1 MLPKYKSL
9 GLALTLVVSA
19 LPLIGQESKGVDTL
33 KIQGTRIDAPEVD
46 YLHPTTKIIADVK
59 ITGAPNYDD
68 YVLKSLS
75 SLSPG
80 DEVQIPGVALTNAVN
95 RYMQYGYFSNA
106 RIVVTKYVGNY
117 AWLEIQLTENP
128 RVGTVTYTGISKS
141 DREELD
147 KRIGL
152 RRGTQI
158 SPNIFDRT
166 RQLIKKYYDE
176 KGYRNMRMSI
186 KQDLDTSEKNFTN
199 LTIDIDK
206 SGTTKIG
213 EIHFEGNKVLTD
225 DQLRKAMKKT
235 NEVFS
240 LKRWKSSFLEIFSKK
255 KLVDEEYQ
263 KDLKNIVTRYQRA
276 GYRDAEI
283 IADSI
288 VPRNDGTRKSDIYIR
303 VNEGPKYYI
312 KDIRF
317 VGNTK
322 YNSEA
327 LRHILNMKAGDT
339 YDQSRLSERLQT
351 DEDAVMNLYYNN
363 GYLFAN
369 VDPVETKVEGDSV
382 SLDVRI
388 NEGPQAT
395 INKVVIRGNDVVYED
410 VIRRELHTK
419 PGQLFSRDDI
429 MNSVRLLNQ
438 LGHFDAE
445 KSVPKPIPDPQ
456 NGTVDIEYDLVPKS
470 SDQVNLS
477 IGWSQTGLIGTLGFT
492 FTNFSIKNLFRP
504 SMYKGIIPQ
513 GDNQK
518 LSIQAQTNARYYH
531 QISLSFSDPW
541 FGRKRPNLLNISAHY
556 SRSTAIDSRY
566 YSEQASRYYNSLG
579 GYGYPGYGYGGYG
592 AGAYYGGYGRY
603 GSPYDYAG
611 SSSALYENS
620 YDSDKSLTMMGL
632 TIGNGRRLNWPDN
645 WFQIYASLN
654 YNHYRLNNWIY
665 NTFENFHDGAAND
678 VNLELRIER
687 NSTDNPVYT
696 RRGSEF
702 SFSVSL
708 TPPYSL
714 WDGKDYSNPK
724 LPEADRYRWLEYHK
738 WRFSGRTFI
747 PLLNPNTVKRTP
759 VLMARMEGGIISS
772 YNKYKRSPFG
782 TYYMGG
788 DMMSSNVSS
797 YMNETISLRGYSN
810 GSIAGAQYDYAY
822 SYFKTSLELRYP
834 LIFEQSTT
842 IWMLAFLE
850 AGNAWRNVNQ
860 YNPFDL
866 KRSAGL
872 GVRIVLPMVG
882 LLGIDWA
889 YGFDRPN
896 SYTNSRGG
904 SNIHFVLS
912 RDL

>member
-1 MLPKYKSL
+1 MLSRHKSL

-19 LPLIGQESKGVDTL
+19 SSLMGQDNKAIDTL
-33 KIQGTRIDAPEVD
+33 LIQGERIDSPEVD
-46 YLHPTTKIIADVK
+46 YVRPTSKIIADIK
-59 ITGAPNYDD
+59 ITGAPSYDEF
-68 YVLKSLS
+68 VLRSLS
-75 SLSPG
+75 SLSVG
-80 DEVQIPGVALTNAVN
+80 DEIQIPGIALTNAVN

-106 RIVVTKYVGNY
+106 KVLVTKYVGNY
-117 AWLEIQLTENP
+117 AWIEIQLTENP
-128 RVGTVTYTGISKS
+128 RVGNVTYTGVSRG
-141 DREELD
+141 DREELE

-152 RRGTQI
+152 KRGTQI
-158 SPNIFDRT
+158 SPNVFDRT

-176 KGYRNMRMSI
+176 KGYRQMKMSI
-186 KQDLDTSEKNFTN
+186 TQEADPGEKNFTN
-199 LTIDIDK
+199 VIIDIDK
-206 SGTTKIG
+206 QGKTKIG
-213 EIHFEGNKVLTD
+213 EIYFSGNKVLSD
-225 DQLRKAMKKT
+225 NQLRRAMKKT

-240 LKRWKSSFLEIFSKK
+240 LKRWKSSFLEIFSTK
-255 KLVDEEYQ
+255 KLVDDEYR
-263 KDLKNIVTRYQRA
+263 KDLQNIVTRYQRS

-283 IADSI
+283 VTDSI
-288 VPRNDGTRKSDIYIR
+288 VPRNDGSRKSDVYIH
-303 VNEGPKYYI
+303 VNEGQKYYI

-327 LRHILNMKAGDT
+327 LKHVLGMKAGDV
-339 YDQSRLSERLQT
+339 YDQSRLSERLQS

-369 VDPVETKVEGDSV
+369 IDPVETNVVGDSV
-382 SLDVRI
+382 ALDVRI
-388 NEGPQAT
+388 TEGPQAT
-395 INKVVIRGNDVVYED
+395 INKVVIRGNDIVYED
-410 VIRRELHTK
+410 VIRRELYTK
-419 PGQLFSRDDI
+419 PGQLFSREDI

-445 KSVPKPIPDPQ
+445 KSIPNPIPDPQ

-470 SDQVNLS
+470 NDQLTLS

-492 FTNFSIKNLFRP
+492 FTNFSIQNLFRP

-531 QISLSFSDPW
+531 QVSLSFSDPW
-541 FGRKRPNLLNISAHY
+541 FGKKRPNLLNVSAHY

-566 YSEQASRYYNSLG
+566 YSEQINNYYSNFG
-579 GYGYPGYGYGGYG
+579 GYGYGYGYGGYG
-592 AGAYYGGYGRY
+592 NPYSGYGGYNG
-603 GSPYDYAG
+603 GSNALMENAYD
-611 SSSALYENS
+611 N
-620 YDSDKSLTMMGL
+620 DKSLTMIGL
-632 TIGNGRRLNWPDN
+632 SIGNGRRLSWPDN
-645 WFQIYASLN
+645 WFQVYASLQ

-665 NTFENFHDGAAND
+665 NTFENFHDGTAND
-678 VNLELRIER
+678 INLELRIER
-687 NSTDNPVYT
+687 NSTDNPTYT

-714 WDGKDYSNPK
+714 WDGKDYSSSS
-724 LPEADRYRWLEYHK
+724 LSQADRYRWLEYHK
-738 WRFSGRTFI
+738 WRFSGKTYL
-747 PLLNPNTVKRTP
+747 PLMNPTTVKRTP

-788 DMMSSNVSS
+788 DMMSSSMSS
-797 YMNETISLRGYSN
+797 YMNETISLRGYAN

-822 SYFKTSLELRYP
+822 SYFKTALELRYP

-842 IWMLAFLE
+842 IWVLGFLE
-850 AGNAWRNVNQ
+850 AGNAWRTINQ

-866 KRSAGL
+866 KRSAGV
-872 GVRIVLPMVG
+872 GVRIMLPMVG

-896 SYTNSRGG
+896 PYTSTRGG
-904 SNIHFVLS
+904 SNIHFVLGK
-912 RDL
+912 DI

>member
-1 MLPKYKSL
+1 MLSKQKSL

-19 LPLIGQESKGVDTL
+19 LPMLGQDTKAIDTL
-33 KIQGTRIDAPEVD
+33 QITGQRIDNPEVD
-46 YLHPTTKIIADVK
+46 YARPTTKIVADVK
-59 ITGAPNYDD
+59 ITGAPNYDEF
-68 YVLKSLS
+68 VLKSLS

-80 DEVQIPGVALTNAVN
+80 DEIQVPGVALTNAVN

-117 AWLEIQLTENP
+117 VWLEIQLTENP
-128 RVGTVTYTGISKS
+128 RVGSVTYTGIGKS
-141 DREELD
+141 DRDELE

-152 RRGTQI
+152 KRGTQI

-176 KGYRNMRMSI
+176 KGYREMKMSI
-186 KQDLDTSEKNFTN
+186 HQSPASGDKNFTD
-199 LTIDIDK
+199 LTIDIDR
-206 SGTTKIG
+206 SGKTKIA
-213 EIHFEGNKVLTD
+213 EIHFEGNKVLSD
-225 DQLRKAMKKT
+225 DQLRRAMKKT
-235 NEVFS
+235 NETFS
-240 LKRWKSSFLEIFSKK
+240 LKRWKSSFLEIFSSK
-255 KLVDEEYQ
+255 KLVDEEYR
-263 KDLKNIVTRYQRA
+263 KDLQNIVTRYQKA

-283 IADSI
+283 VTDSI
-288 VPRNDGTRKSDIYIR
+288 VPRNDGSRKSDIYIR
-303 VNEGPKYYI
+303 VNEGQKYFV

-327 LRHILNMKAGDT
+327 LKHVLGMKPGDV
-339 YDQSRLSERLQT
+339 YDQSRLSERLQS

-369 VDPVETKVEGDSV
+369 IDPVERSVEGDSV

-388 NEGPQAT
+388 TEGPQAT
-395 INKVVIRGNDVVYED
+395 INKVVIRGNDIVYED
-410 VIRRELHTK
+410 VIRRELYTK
-419 PGQLFSRDDI
+419 PGQLFSREDI

-445 KSVPKPIPDPQ
+445 KSVPNPIPDPQ

-470 SDQVNLS
+470 NDQLTLS

-492 FTNFSIKNLFRP
+492 FTNFSIQNLFRP

-531 QISLSFSDPW
+531 QVSLSFSDPW
-541 FGRKRPNLLNISAHY
+541 FGKKRPNLLNISAHY

-566 YSEQASRYYNSLG
+566 YSEQMSQYYNSAYSPYGYG
-579 GYGYPGYGYGGYG
+579 GYGGYGYGGYG
-592 AGAYYGGYGRY
+592 YGGYGGY
-603 GSPYDYAG
+603 GYGNSAG
-611 SSSALYENS
+611 TALYENA
-620 YDSDKSLTMMGL
+620 YDSDKSLTVIGL
-632 TIGNGRRLNWPDN
+632 SIGNGRRLSWPDN
-645 WFQIYASLN
+645 WFQVYASLN

-665 NTFENFHDGAAND
+665 NTFENFHDGSAND
-678 VNLELRIER
+678 VNLELRVER
-687 NSTDNPVYT
+687 NSTDNPTYT

-714 WDGKDYSNPK
+714 WDGKDYSSTS
-724 LPEADRYRWLEYHK
+724 LTEAERYKWLEYHK
-738 WRFSGRTFI
+738 WRFSGKTFL

-759 VLMARMEGGIISS
+759 VLMAKMEGGIISS
-772 YNKYKRSPFG
+772 YNKHKRSPFG

-788 DMMSSNVSS
+788 DMMSSSMS
-797 YMNETISLRGYSN
+797 TYMNETISLRGYAN

-822 SYFKTSLELRYP
+822 SYFKTALELRYP

-842 IWMLAFLE
+842 IWVLGFLE
-850 AGNAWRNVNQ
+850 AGNAWRNINQ
-860 YNPFDL
+860 YNPFDV

-872 GVRIVLPMVG
+872 GVRIMLPMVG

-896 SYTNSRGG
+896 AYTNTRGG
-904 SNIHFVLS
+904 SNVHFVLG
-912 RDL
+912 RDI

>member
-1 MLPKYKSL
+1 MLSKHKPL
-9 GLALTLVVSA
+9 GLALSLVVFAS
-19 LPLIGQESKGVDTL
+19 PLLGQESKAIDTL
-33 KIQGTRIDAPEVD
+33 SITGERIDNPVVD
-46 YLHPTTKIIADVK
+46 YVRPTTKIIADVK
-59 ITGAPNYDD
+59 ITGAPSYDEF
-68 YVLKSLS
+68 VLKSLS

-80 DEVQIPGVALTNAVN
+80 DEIQIPGVALTNAVN

-117 AWLEIQLTENP
+117 VWLEIQLTENP
-128 RVGTVTYTGISKS
+128 RVGTVTYTGIGKS
-141 DREELD
+141 DRDELE

-158 SPNIFDRT
+158 SPNVFERT

-176 KGYRNMRMSI
+176 KGYRHMTMTI
-186 KQDLDTSEKNFTN
+186 KQEPDLSEKNFTN
-199 LTIDIDK
+199 LTIDIDR
-206 SGTTKIG
+206 SGKTKIG
-213 EIHFEGNKVLTD
+213 EIHFEGNSVLSD
-225 DQLRKAMKKT
+225 NQLRKAMKKT
-235 NEVFS
+235 NETFS
-240 LKRWKSSFLEIFSKK
+240 FKRWKSSFLEIFDSK
-255 KLVDEEYQ
+255 KLVDEEYR
-263 KDLKNIVTRYQRA
+263 KDLQNIVKRYQRA
-276 GYRDAEI
+276 GYRDAEV

-288 VPRNDGTRKSDIYIR
+288 VPRQDGSRKSDIYIR
-303 VNEGPKYYI
+303 INEGQKYFI

-327 LRHILNMKAGDT
+327 LKHVLGMKAGDV
-339 YDQSRLSERLQT
+339 YDQSRLNERLQS

-369 VDPVETKVEGDSV
+369 IDPVETQVDGDSV

-388 NEGPQAT
+388 TEGPQAT
-395 INKVVIRGNDVVYED
+395 INKVVIRGNDIVYED
-410 VIRRELHTK
+410 VIRRELYTK
-419 PGQLFSRDDI
+419 PGQLFSREDI
-429 MNSVRLLNQ
+429 MNSLRLLNQ

-445 KSVPKPIPDPQ
+445 KSLPNPIPDPQ

-470 SDQVNLS
+470 NDQLTLS

-492 FTNFSIKNLFRP
+492 FTNFSIQNLFRP

-531 QISLSFSDPW
+531 QLSLSFSDPW
-541 FGRKRPNLLNISAHY
+541 FGKKRPNLLNISAHY

-566 YSEQASRYYNSLG
+566 YSEQASRYYQSLFG
-579 GYGYPGYGYGGYG
+579 SYGNYGYGYNGYNSS
-592 AGAYYGGYGRY
+592 A
-603 GSPYDYAG
+603 
-611 SSSALYENS
+611 SSSSLYENS
-620 YDSDKSLTMMGL
+620 YDSDKSLTMLGFS
-632 TIGNGRRLNWPDN
+632 IGNGRRLSWPDN
-645 WFQIYASLN
+645 WFQVYASLN

-665 NTFENFHDGAAND
+665 NTFENFHDGTAND
-678 VNLELRIER
+678 INIELRVER
-687 NSTDNPVYT
+687 NSTDNPTYT

-714 WDGKDYSNPK
+714 WDGKDYSSTS
-724 LPEADRYRWLEYHK
+724 LPEADRYKWLEYHK
-738 WRFSGRTFI
+738 WRFSGKTYI
-747 PLLNPNTVKRTP
+747 PLLNPTTVKRTP

-772 YNKYKRSPFG
+772 YNKHKRSPFG

-797 YMNETISLRGYSN
+797 YMNETISLRGYAN
-810 GSIAGAQYDYAY
+810 GSIAGSQYDFAY
-822 SYFKTSLELRYP
+822 SYFKTALELRYP

-842 IWMLAFLE
+842 IWVLGFLE
-850 AGNAWRNVNQ
+850 AGNAWRTINQ
-860 YNPFDL
+860 YNPFNL

-872 GVRIVLPMVG
+872 GVRIMLPMVG

-896 SYTNSRGG
+896 AFTTARGG
-904 SNIHFVLS
+904 SNIHFVLG
-912 RDL
+912 RDI

>member
-1 MLPKYKSL
+1 MLSNYKTL

-19 LPLIGQESKGVDTL
+19 SSLLGQESQVVDTL
-33 KIQGTRIDAPEVD
+33 KITGERIDNPEVD
-46 YLHPTTKIIADVK
+46 YARPTTKIIADVK
-59 ITGAPNYDD
+59 ITGAPSYDEF
-68 YVLKSLS
+68 VLKSLS

-80 DEVQIPGVALTNAVN
+80 DEIQVPGLALTNAVN

-106 RIVVTKYVGNY
+106 RVVVTKYVGNY
-117 AWLEIQLTENP
+117 VWLEIQLTENP
-128 RVGTVTYTGISKS
+128 RVGSVTYTGIGKG
-141 DREELD
+141 DRDELE

-158 SPNIFDRT
+158 SPNVFDRT

-176 KGYRNMRMSI
+176 KGYRQMKMNI
-186 KQDLDTSEKNFTN
+186 VQDDTSEKGFTN

-206 SGTTKIG
+206 SGKTKIA

-225 DQLRKAMKKT
+225 NQLRRAMKKT
-235 NEVFS
+235 NETFS
-240 LKRWKSSFLEIFSKK
+240 FKRWKSSFLEIFDAK
-255 KLVDEEYQ
+255 KLVDEEYK
-263 KDLKNIVTRYQRA
+263 KDLENIVKRYQKA

-288 VPRNDGTRKSDIYIR
+288 VPRNDGSRKSDIYIR
-303 VNEGPKYYI
+303 VNEGQKYYI
-312 KDIRF
+312 KDVRF

-322 YNSEA
+322 YNGEA
-327 LRHILNMKAGDT
+327 LKHVLGMKPGDV
-339 YDQSRLSERLQT
+339 YDQSRLNERLQS

-369 VDPVETKVEGDSV
+369 IDPVETKVEGDSV

-388 NEGPQAT
+388 TEGPQAT
-395 INKVVIRGNDVVYED
+395 INKVVIRGNDIVYED
-410 VIRRELHTK
+410 VIRRELYTK
-419 PGQLFSRDDI
+419 PGQLFSREDI

-445 KSVPKPIPDPQ
+445 KSVPTPIPDPQ
-456 NGTVDIEYDLVPKS
+456 KGTVDIEYDLVPKS
-470 SDQVNLS
+470 NDQLTLS
-477 IGWSQTGLIGTLGFT
+477 IGWSQTGLIGTVGFT
-492 FTNFSIKNLFRP
+492 FTNFSIQNLFRP

-518 LSIQAQTNARYYH
+518 LSIQAQTNARYYN

-541 FGRKRPNLLNISAHY
+541 FGKKRPNLLNISAHF

-566 YSEQASRYYNSLG
+566 YSEQLNNLYSNYYPYGSYGLG
-579 GYGYPGYGYGGYG
+579 GYGGYG
-592 AGAYYGGYGRY
+592 GYGYGYNNYGYGGN
-603 GSPYDYAG
+603 A
-611 SSSALYENS
+611 SSSLYENS
-620 YDSDKSLTMMGL
+620 YDSDKSLTMMGI
-632 TIGNGRRLNWPDN
+632 TIGNGRRLSWPDN

-665 NTFENFHDGAAND
+665 NTFENFHDGVAND
-678 VNLELRIER
+678 FNLEFRIER
-687 NSTDNPVYT
+687 NSTDNPAYT

-714 WDGKDYSNPK
+714 WDGKDYSSST
-724 LPEADRYRWLEYHK
+724 LSQADRYRWLEYHK
-738 WRFSGRTFI
+738 WRFSAKTFI
-747 PLLNPNTVKRTP
+747 PLLNPTTVKRTP
-759 VLMARMEGGIISS
+759 VLMARVEGGIISS
-772 YNKYKRSPFG
+772 YDKHKRSPFG

-788 DMMSSNVSS
+788 DMMSSSMSS
-797 YMNETISLRGYSN
+797 YMNETISLRGYAN

-822 SYFKTSLELRYP
+822 SYFKTALELRYP

-842 IWMLAFLE
+842 IWVLGFLE
-850 AGNAWRNVNQ
+850 AGNAWRTINQ
-860 YNPFDL
+860 YNPFNV
-866 KRSAGL
+866 KRSAGV
-872 GVRIVLPMVG
+872 GVRIMLPMVG
-882 LLGIDWA
+882 LLGIDWG

-896 SYTNSRGG
+896 PYTTTRGG
-904 SNIHFVLS
+904 SNIHFVLGK
-912 RDL
+912 DI